1 MHTRIKALRKEIA
14 NKCGKCTMED
24 FGERIG
30 VSRDVIANLEY
41 GRVEPNNII
50 IKSICREFDVNETW
64 LRTGE
69 GEMFL
74 PKSLDDELAEFM
86 GSVLREDI
94 RTSVKKQLID
104 LLAHIPP
111 EMWDGIAEV
120 AQQRAAQYKNDLP
133 PNDEEGR

>member
-1 MHTRIKALRKEIA
+1 MNERFKVLRKKLGLSQDEFASRLGLTRGAVA
-14 NKCGKCTMED
+14 NIELGRTEPKPLFISLVCSVYD
-24 FGERIG
+24 
-30 VSRDVIANLEY
+30 VSEH
-41 GRVEPNNII
+41 
-50 IKSICREFDVNETW
+50 W

-94 RTSVKKQLID
+94 RTSVKKQIID

-120 AQQRAAQYKNDLP
+120 AQQRAAQYKNSLP

>member
-1 MHTRIKALRKEIA
+1 MNHRIKKVRKSLGLTQ
-14 NKCGKCTMED
+14 KD
-24 FGERIG
+24 FAERIG
-30 VSRDVIANLEY
+30 LKQNSIAVIEIGERNPSNQSIL
-41 GRVEPNNII
+41 
-50 IKSICREFDVNETW
+50 SICREFDVNEHW

-94 RTSVKKQLID
+94 RTSVKKQIID

-120 AQQRAAQYKNDLP
+120 AQQRAAQYKNSLP

>member
-1 MHTRIKALRKEIA
+1 MNHRIKKVRKSLGLTQ
-14 NKCGKCTMED
+14 KD
-24 FGERIG
+24 FAERIG
-30 VSRDVIANLEY
+30 LKQNSIAVIEIGERNPSNQSIL
-41 GRVEPNNII
+41 
-50 IKSICREFDVNETW
+50 SICREFDVNETW

-133 PNDEEGR
+133 PNDKEGR

>member
-1 MHTRIKALRKEIA
+1 M
-14 NKCGKCTMED
+14 
-24 FGERIG
+24 
-30 VSRDVIANLEY
+30 EY

-94 RTSVKKQLID
+94 RTSVKKQIID